1 MKNKFVMVLLSA
13 VVAFGLWLYV
23 VTVVSPESE
32 ETYYNIPVILE
43 GQSLLAERG
52 LMVTENLSPTIMLTL
67 SGNRTDLNKLNSS
80 NIKVVANLSNI
91 SESGDHRLNYSINYP
106 VDINGTLEKVNSN
119 PKYVTLRVEREI
131 RKDIDIQVY
140 YTGSVPEDYIADTE
154 NKVMDY
160 TRVTISGPE
169 PVVSQIAEARVD
181 VDLTDRTESFS
192 ESYRFTLC
200 DKDGEPVDV
209 SHVETS
215 IAEVN
220 LTMKIQRMK
229 EIALKL
235 NVIEGGGATIATSDI
250 KIDPP
255 TIKVSGSEKALEGLT
270 EIEIGTINLAD
281 HTGASYQTTFPI
293 VLPNGVT
300 NLTGVQEANV
310 TIRFPDLLKK
320 TFTVTNIET
329 LNLPIGMELEL
340 LTKALQVTVRGPK
353 ALVEKMTAGDIT
365 VNVDLSGAQPG
376 STSLKP
382 EISIGEEFKGV
393 GAVGGLDSVFIT
405 LRDPDAD
412 DLTG

>member
-23 VTVVSPESE
+23 VTVISPESE

-52 LMVTENLSPTIMLTL
+52 LMVTENLNPTIMLTL

-131 RKDIDIQVY
+131 RKDIDIHVY

-169 PVVSQIAEARVD
+169 PVISQIAQARVD

-215 IAEVN
+215 IAQVN

-235 NVIEGGGATIATSDI
+235 NVIEGGGATIATSEI
-250 KIDPP
+250 IIDPP
-255 TIKVSGSEKALEGLT
+255 IIKVSGSEKALEGLT
-270 EIEIGTINLAD
+270 EIEIGTINLGEL
-281 HTGASYQTTFPI
+281 TGTYQTTFPI

-300 NLTGVQEANV
+300 NLTGVQEADV
-310 TIRFPDLLKK
+310 TVRFPNLLKK
-320 TFTVTNIET
+320 NFNVTNIRV
-329 LNLPIGMELEL
+329 LNQPIGMELDL
-340 LTKALQVTVRGPK
+340 LTQVLQVTVRGPK
-353 ALVEKMTAGDIT
+353 DLVETMTAEDVIVT
-365 VNVDLSGAQPG
+365 VDLSGAQVG
-376 STSLKP
+376 TKTMKA
-382 EISIGEEFKGV
+382 EISMGHGFENA
-393 GAVGGLDSVFIT
+393 GAVGVYSVSVT
-405 LRDPDAD
+405 LRDPDAEEAN
-412 DLTG
+412 G

>member
-1 MKNKFVMVLLSA
+1 MKSKFVMVLLSA

-43 GQSLLAERG
+43 GQSLLTERG
-52 LMVTENLSPTIMLTL
+52 LMVTENLNPTIMLTL

-91 SESGDHRLNYSINYP
+91 SENGDHRLNYSITYP
-106 VDINGTLEKVNSN
+106 GDVTGTLEKVNSN
-119 PKYVTLRVEREI
+119 PKHITLRVEREI
-131 RKDIDIQVY
+131 RKEIDIRVY
-140 YTGSVPEDYIADTE
+140 YTGSVPENFIADTE

-169 PVVSQIAEARVD
+169 PVVSQIVEARVD

-200 DKDGEPVDV
+200 DGNGEPVDV

-215 IAEVN
+215 IAQVN

-235 NVIEGGGATIATSDI
+235 NVIEGGGATVATSDI

-255 TIKVSGSEKALEGLT
+255 TIIVSGSEKALEGLT
-270 EIEIGTINLAD
+270 EIEIGTINLGEL
-281 HTGASYQTTFPI
+281 TGTYQTAFAI

-310 TIRFPDLLKK
+310 TVRFPNLLKR
-320 TFTVTNIET
+320 T
-329 LNLPIGMELEL
+329 LNVTEIKVLNQPIGMELEM
-340 LTKALQVTVRGPK
+340 LTQALQVTVRGPR
-353 ALVEKMTAGDIT
+353 ALVETMTAEDL
-365 VNVDLSGAQPG
+365 VVMVDLSGAQAG
-376 STSLKP
+376 TTTMKAVVTMRQGF
-382 EISIGEEFKGV
+382 EQV
-393 GAVGGLDSVFIT
+393 GAVGVPSVSVT
-405 LRDPDAD
+405 LRDPDAEP
-412 DLTG
+412 LS

>member
-13 VVAFGLWLYV
+13 IVAFGLWLYV

-43 GQSLLAERG
+43 GQSMLAERG
-52 LMVTENLSPTIMLTL
+52 LMVTENLNPTIMLTL

-91 SESGDHRLNYSINYP
+91 SENGDHRLNYSITYP
-106 VDINGTLEKVNSN
+106 GDVTGTLEKVKSN
-119 PKYVTLRVEREI
+119 PNYVMLRVEREI
-131 RKDIDIQVY
+131 RKDIDIQVH
-140 YTGSVPEDYIADTE
+140 YTGSVPEDFIADTE

-169 PVVSQIAEARVD
+169 PVISQIAEARID
-181 VDLTDRTESFS
+181 VNLTDRTESFS

-200 DKDGEPVDV
+200 DSNGEPVDV

-215 IAEVN
+215 IAQVN
-220 LTMKIQRMK
+220 LTMKIQRIK

-235 NVIEGGGATIATSDI
+235 NVIEGGGATVATSKI
-250 KIDPP
+250 EIDPP

-270 EIEIGTINLAD
+270 EIEIGTINLAE
-281 HTGASYQTTFPI
+281 HTGTSYQTTFPI

-310 TIRFPDLLKK
+310 TIQFPDLLKK
-320 TFTVTNIET
+320 TFTVTNIEA
-329 LNLPIGMELEL
+329 LNLPMGMELEL
-340 LTKALQVTVRGPK
+340 LTKALQVTIRGPK

-376 STSLKP
+376 TTTLKA
-382 EISIGEEFKGV
+382 EISIGAAFEGV
-393 GAVGGLDSVFIT
+393 GAVGGPYSVVTT
-405 LRDPDAD
+405 LRDPNEVV
-412 DLTG
+412 